1 MCALFTVTAL
11 GCNVGANEAHTQAV
25 CAGYY
30 ERLLILM
37 DENKYLEAAKLSKGK
52 RSCED
57 VKSEW
62 YNYAYSM
69 EAINLHRGRHHQR
82 LLNLAAEAF
91 EDPRPLTDRTIAV
104 ISGSAGSAARRLNRE
119 DDAVHYYRIAWYR
132 RDSRIPKNRLILATN
147 YSNILVQLGE
157 YDRARGVSK
166 EAFGLIEQGHGGPH
180 QHINIYSDV
189 ASIAVSEPLGDSP
202 VEEARERQQVVREQV
217 AAMRKLLPEVED
229 DKDRLE
235 EEITARLVEGRAARL
250 VGQLDSARWFATDA
264 RQKALRM
271 EREFDIPTY
280 AIMTEL
286 LVGEIEQA
294 GGNYEEALSQYALA
308 QRKAEETGELLSL
321 SSALSLQVKV
331 ASEVNDEAI
340 AHRAM
345 RQLNQMG
352 DKVPEVK
359 YREAS
364 MAYSRAFD
372 SDAAPGSMPTWMLFG
387 IAVGITA
394 ALQFIHITARRRNWL
409 PDLDAGPPSA
419 MTLNPEDVASTPAVD
434 DAPVDAT
441 PKIASPSEL
450 DALLSGNVDPD
461 RTEQVQDESADT
473 PSTDTP
479 STDTPS
485 AQTPLDDA
493 PDDLSP
499 DELSPDDRMWTEE
512 EAALFRDLGIYL
524 STEDDTEIEAP
535 HVEPD
540 PKTLEDIF
548 RAALEQQ
555 PGIECFR
562 PDGTKAFEIDL
573 SSIAMDGIVR
583 NRFLGIATPGR
594 LIIAYRYNQPQNTVV
609 CQNDDGTLYTE
620 HLDEPVLAVP
630 IAVIETDAT
639 AA

>member
-1 MCALFTVTAL
+1 MSLA
-11 GCNVGANEAHTQAV
+11 
-25 CAGYY
+25 
-30 ERLLILM
+30 
-37 DENKYLEAAKLSKGK
+37 LEAF
-52 RSCED
+52 D
-57 VKSEW
+57 
-62 YNYAYSM
+62 
-69 EAINLHRGRHHQR
+69 
-82 LLNLAAEAF
+82 
-91 EDPRPLTDRTIAV
+91 DPRPLSDRTIAV
-104 ISGSAGSAARRLNRE
+104 IAEATGNAASRLDRRE
-119 DDAVHYYRIAWYR
+119 DALHYMRIAWYR
-132 RDSRIPKNRLILATN
+132 KESRIPKNQIILAAN
-147 YSNILVQLGE
+147 YSSLLVEQGD
-157 YDRARGVSK
+157 YDRAK
-166 EAFGLIEQGHGGPH
+166 EVTRFAFGVINDGHGSAYH
-180 QHINIYSDV
+180 RTKIHHRS
-189 ASIAVSEPLGDSP
+189 ASIAVNNVSEEMS
-202 VEEARERQQVVREQV
+202 EAERDERYST
-217 AAMRKLLPEVED
+217 AMKHLSVMRDLLPSI
-229 DKDRLE
+229 KDEKERLE
-235 EEITARLVEGRAARL
+235 EDIAVFLIESKAHRL
-250 VGQLDSARWFATDA
+250 VGNLEEAQELALVAESKSAELL
-264 RQKALRM
+264 QVHGV
-271 EREFDIPTY
+271 PTY
-280 AIMTEL
+280 AIMSDLLLGEL
-286 LVGEIEQA
+286 AQDRGQ
-294 GGNYEEALSQYALA
+294 YQRALSLYGNA

-419 MTLNPEDVASTPAVD
+419 MTLNPEDVASTPAVG

-441 PKIASPSEL
+441 PTIASPSEL

-461 RTEQVQDESADT
+461 RTEQVQDESA
-473 PSTDTP
+473 DTP

-535 HVEPD
+535 DVEPD